1 MKLVRFGPRGQ
12 EKPGIRAADG
22 RIKDVSAHVRDYDHA
37 FFAADGLARLRDLAA
52 DAATLP
58 DVSADARLG
67 PPVARPRNVFAI
79 GLNYSDH
86 AKETG
91 AAIPSEPILFMKAT
105 SAICG
110 PHDPIL
116 IPRGSRKTDWEVEL
130 GLVIGRDAR
139 SLPSKEAARECVA
152 GFCVAN
158 DVSERAFQLERGGQ
172 WSKGKSCDSFL
183 PLGPWLVTADE
194 VDDPQRLD
202 LRLEVN
208 GVSRQHGSTA
218 TMIFDVWQIV
228 HYLSQFL
235 TLEAGDV
242 VITGTPPGVGM
253 AMKPPVYLAAGD
265 VVTLS
270 IDGLGSQRSVCEN
283 APIFDGSATAT

>member
-1 MKLVRFGPRGQ
+1 MKLVRFGPPGR
-12 EKPGIRAADG
+12 EKPGLLAADG
-22 RIKDVSAHVRDYDHA
+22 HVRDLSAHVRDYDHD
-37 FFAADGLARLRDLAA
+37 FFATGGLAAVAGLAA
-52 DAATLP
+52 RPETLP
-58 DVSADARLG
+58 SVPAGTRLG
-67 PPVARPRNVFAI
+67 PPVARPGNVFAI

-91 AAIPSEPILFMKAT
+91 AAIPAEPILFMKAT
-105 SAICG
+105 SAVCG

-130 GLVIGRDAR
+130 GLVIGRPAR
-139 SLPSKEAARECVA
+139 SLASREAARECVA
-152 GFCVAN
+152 GFCAAN

-172 WSKGKSCDSFL
+172 WSKGKSCQSFL

-194 VDDPQRLD
+194 VADPQQLG

-208 GVSRQHGSTA
+208 GQSRQNGNTS
-218 TMIFDVWQIV
+218 TMIFDVWHIV

-235 TLEAGDV
+235 VLEPGDV

-253 AMKPPVYLAAGD
+253 GMKPPVYLAAGD

-270 IDGLGSQRSVCEN
+270 IDGLGSQRNVCQN
-283 APIFDGSATAT
+283 A

>member
-12 EKPGIRAADG
+12 EKPGIVAADG
-22 RIKDVSAHVRDYDHA
+22 RIKDVSAHVRDYDHE
-37 FFAADGLARLRDLAA
+37 FFAAGGLEAVRSLAAKPEALPDAPANARLAA
-52 DAATLP
+52 
-58 DVSADARLG
+58 
-67 PPVARPRNVFAI
+67 PVARPRNVFAI

-105 SAICG
+105 GAVCG

-116 IPRGSRKTDWEVEL
+116 IPRGSVKTDWEVEL
-130 GLVIGRDAR
+130 GLVIGRTTR
-139 SLPSKEAARECVA
+139 YLESKAAAREHVA
-152 GFCVAN
+152 GFCIAN
-158 DVSERAFQLERGGQ
+158 DVSERSFQIERGGQ
-172 WSKGKSCDSFL
+172 WSKGKSSDNFL

-194 VDDPQRLD
+194 LPDPQALAMRLT
-202 LRLEVN
+202 VN
-208 GVSRQHGSTA
+208 GETRQAGNTA
-218 TMIFDVWQIV
+218 TMIFDVWHVV

-253 AMKPPVYLAAGD
+253 AMKPPKFLAVGD
-265 VVTLS
+265 VVELT
-270 IDGLGSQRSVCEN
+270 IDGLGRQRCVCEQ
-283 APIFDGSATAT
+283 A

>member
-12 EKPGIRAADG
+12 EKPGLITSAG
-22 RIKDVSAHVRDYDHA
+22 SIKDCSAHVADYDYD
-37 FFAADGLARLRDLAA
+37 FFVRGGLEKLRGLAASIDM
-52 DAATLP
+52 LP
-58 DVSADARLG
+58 DAPAGTRLG
-67 PPVARPRNVFAI
+67 APVGRPRNVYAI

-91 AAIPSEPILFMKAT
+91 AAIPAEPILFMKSTA
-105 SAICG
+105 AVCG

-116 IPRGSRKTDWEVEL
+116 IPRGSEKTDWEVEL
-130 GLVIGRDAR
+130 GVVIGQSAR
-139 SLPSKEAARECVA
+139 YLPAKEAARGVIA
-152 GFCVAN
+152 GYCVAN

-172 WSKGKSCDSFL
+172 WSKGKSCDNFL

-194 VDDPQRLD
+194 VPDPQNLRLT
-202 LRLEVN
+202 LEVN
-208 GVSRQHGSTA
+208 VQPRQHGSTA
-218 TMIFDVWQIV
+218 TMIFDVMHIV

-253 AMKPPVYLAAGD
+253 GMKPPVFLKAGN
-265 VVTLS
+265 VVTLA

-283 APIFDGSATAT
+283 A